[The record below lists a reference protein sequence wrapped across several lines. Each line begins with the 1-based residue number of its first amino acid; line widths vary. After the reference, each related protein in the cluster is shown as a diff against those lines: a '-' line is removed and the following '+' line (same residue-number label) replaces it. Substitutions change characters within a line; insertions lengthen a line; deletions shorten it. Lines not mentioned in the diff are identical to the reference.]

1 MSYIGTTKI
10 GKMFLGNTEIAKA
23 YLGSH
28 LVYQAGTQ
36 PQPGTQI
43 PYIRG
48 GADGSYIDT
57 GITPDNTTQVVVWAR
72 NWNPESGTIFGARTA
87 YGNSQ
92 FAIGAHGGVNVGG
105 IRIDYSQGNL
115 LVQDAEKYLSHY
127 HKYELYGGVLKVDDV
142 VVGSVTD
149 TTFNSPNNIYIFCLN
164 NNGTVSGT
172 TKPIDICAC
181 KIYKNGV
188 LVRDFTAVNSPS
200 VGLFDAV
207 SQTLFTNSGGGAFT
221 YNTFDP
227 SAYTPL
233 EYISATHAQCFNT
246 GIKGSNTLPFCVVF
260 MNDLTSN
267 VWPTLFGAQTSG
279 SSTRYGIAF
288 GYTNNLYKQIYFLL
302 GNKNKSYTSST
313 ALVNKKYAVVKNS
326 ANVFYLYN
334 NGAQVT
340 TQTVTNSTF
349 TTVDNIYMGTLVS
362 AGTTPT
368 TGTFSGKFYYAS
380 LGDQRNFVPG
390 KVDNVVGMYDTYND
404 RFYPSETE
412 TPFIEGPTI

>member
-10 GKMFLGNTEIAKA
+10 GKMFLGNTEIAKV
-23 YLGSH
+23 YLGTD
-28 LVYQAGTQ
+28 LVFQNGGGPT
-36 PQPGTQI
+36 PPVTTI

-72 NWNPESGTIFGARTA
+72 NWNPESGTIFGARIA

-105 IRIDYSQGNL
+105 IRIDYSQGNI

-149 TTFNSPNNIYIFCLN
+149 TTFSSPNNIYLFCLN

-207 SQTLFTNSGGGAFT
+207 SQTLFTNAGSGSFT
-221 YNTFDP
+221 YGTFDP
-227 SAYTPL
+227 KAYIPL
-233 EYISATHAQCFNT
+233 EYIECSGHQYFDSGVIASYSMPIICKVVPNSGNTFRELIGYRTSTNCCAIGFGNKTTPDSRVYWRFGTDDTVTYPYDGRKTSQSGNALSIIKNNATVTVYSST
-246 GIKGSNTLPFCVVF
+246 GSQLGTATKSGVATSFQTESSLYVGHIKES
-260 MNDLTSN
+260 SN
-267 VWPTLFGAQTSG
+267 VPLIGKLYFCGFGNSRNYVPAKV
-279 SSTRYGIAF
+279 
-288 GYTNNLYKQIYFLL
+288 NNV
-302 GNKNKSYTSST
+302 
-313 ALVNKKYAVVKNS
+313 A
-326 ANVFYLYN
+326 
-334 NGAQVT
+334 
-340 TQTVTNSTF
+340 
-349 TTVDNIYMGTLVS
+349 
-362 AGTTPT
+362 
-368 TGTFSGKFYYAS
+368 
-380 LGDQRNFVPG
+380 
-390 KVDNVVGMYDTYND
+390 GMYDTYND
-404 RFYPSETE
+404 IFYPSMTS
-412 TPFIEGPTI
+412 TPFIAGPTI